1 MSLFIDRAR
10 GKTIMFLAG
19 PVIIAMLTQTL
30 INVVDTIFIGH
41 LDPSYSIPGQ
51 AALGISLPILW
62 CIGGSLSALGVGTQV
77 MTARRYGANQSTQ
90 AGTILFNSLV
100 IAFFLSIIFMIAGW
114 HLVPATFELLT
125 NNQAVIDLGTPY
137 TQARVLGVL
146 SMVATAS
153 YKGFFDGVGSTRVH
167 MYACLIM
174 NVFNVLLNFVF
185 IYGLGP
191 IPAYFVTGAGIAGLI
206 STYIG
211 LAVMIF
217 WSFRNKFL
225 TDFRYYALTNL
236 KPGVM
241 WSIFKLSVPSMIT
254 QVFVMSG
261 VLMFLKI
268 IDILDDNV
276 AQKVMLTTSYYN
288 TEFAQQLNSLQAAL
302 ITRPNLNGRVFAD
315 DWAFVVLHSR
325 QPLFMTAA
333 KLIIDLLSISFV
345 TCIAFGQ
352 ATATLVSQAMGKK
365 DFDLAESYGW
375 ESVKIGMYFFGIA
388 GLVLIAYPHAF
399 LDILSNDPLVIE
411 AAVPGLRLMASS
423 FMFIA
428 MSLILVQAL
437 FGAGD
442 TRFVMYVE
450 LVLHAVCLAPLAFL
464 LAIYFDFGYMG
475 VWISAMVYLTA
486 LACIMAWKFWSGEW
500 KTIVV

>member
-1 MSLFIDRAR
+1 MSLTIDRMR

-19 PVIIAMLTQTL
+19 PVMIAMLTQTL
-30 INVVDTIFIGH
+30 INVVDTIFIGY

-51 AALGISLPILW
+51 AALGLSLPILW

-77 MTARRYGANQSTQ
+77 MTARRYGASQLPQ
-90 AGTILFNSLV
+90 AGTILFNSLL
-100 IAFFLSIIFMIAGW
+100 IALVLSILFTLAGW
-114 HLVPATFELLT
+114 HIVPIAFQFLT
-125 NNQAVIDLGTPY
+125 GNQAVIDLGTPY
-137 TQARVLGVL
+137 TQVRVLGVL

-167 MYACLIM
+167 MYACLVM
-174 NVFNVLLNFVF
+174 NTINIPLNFIF
-185 IYGLGP
+185 IFGWGP
-191 IPAYFVTGAGIAGLI
+191 IPAYHVTGAGIAGLI

-211 LAVMIF
+211 LGFMTF
-217 WSFRNKFL
+217 WSCRQQNLSK
-225 TDFRYYALTNL
+225 FRYYTLRNL
-236 KPGVM
+236 QPRVM
-241 WSIFKLSVPSMIT
+241 WNIIKLSVPSMVT
-254 QVFVMSG
+254 QIFVMSG

-268 IDILDDNV
+268 IDMLDERV
-276 AQKVMLTTSYYN
+276 AQDVMQTTRYYGS
-288 TEFAQQLNSLQAAL
+288 EFAQQLNNLHAAL
-302 ITRPNLNGRVFAD
+302 TTNPDLTGRIFAD
-315 DWAFVVLHSR
+315 DWTFTVLHSR

-333 KLIIDLLSISFV
+333 KLIIDLLSIGFV
-345 TCIAFGQ
+345 TSIAFGQ

-365 DFDLAESYGW
+365 DFLLAENYGW
-375 ESVKIGMYFFGIA
+375 ESVKIGMYIFGAIA
-388 GLVLIAYPHAF
+388 LIIIAFPHAF
-399 LDILSNDPLVIE
+399 LSILSNDPLVIE
-411 AAVPGLRLMASS
+411 AATPGLRLMASS

-464 LAIYFDFGYMG
+464 LSFVLDVGYMG

-486 LACIMAWKFWSGEW
+486 LACIMAWKFWSGGW
-500 KTIVV
+500 KTIEV